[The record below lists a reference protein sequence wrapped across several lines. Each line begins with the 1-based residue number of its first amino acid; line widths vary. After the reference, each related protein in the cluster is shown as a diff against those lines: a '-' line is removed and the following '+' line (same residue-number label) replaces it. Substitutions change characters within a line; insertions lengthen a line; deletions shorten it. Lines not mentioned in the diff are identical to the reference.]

1 MRQSDQVVYI
11 KCPCCEN
18 LIAVRITA
26 DLAVVFD
33 LTNSDCAEFGYE
45 TGGSGLDCGTERG

>member
-1 MRQSDQVVYI
+1 MMQSDQVIYV
-11 KCPCCEN
+11 KCPCCETY
-18 LIAVRITA
+18 IAVRITA
-26 DLAVVFD
+26 DPAVVFD

>member
-1 MRQSDQVVYI
+1 MPSEQVIYI

-18 LIAVRITA
+18 ILAVRVATETVA
-26 DLAVVFD
+26 TFD
-33 LTNSDCAEFGYE
+33 LSNSECAEFGIE

>member
-1 MRQSDQVVYI
+1 MPSEQVIYI

-33 LTNSDCAEFGYE
+33 LENSDCAEFGFE
-45 TGGSGLDCGTERG
+45 TGGSGTDCGTERG

>member
-1 MRQSDQVVYI
+1 MMQSDQIVYV

-26 DLAVVFD
+26 EKAVIFD
-33 LTNSDCAEFGYE
+33 LTNSDCAEFGFE